1 MEKSMMGDDI
11 PDDVFLEATI
21 QFANH
26 FSDYVKENNH
36 GLWERAVDYAKSYTE
51 LEDFDIFYG
60 DDERD

>member
-1 MEKSMMGDDI
+1 MGDDV

-26 FSDYVKENNH
+26 FSDYVKEYDLD
-36 GLWERAVDYAKSYTE
+36 LWKRAIDYAKSYTE

-60 DDERD
+60 DDKHD

>member
-1 MEKSMMGDDI
+1 MEKGMMEEDI

-26 FSDYVKENNH
+26 FSDYIKENNF

-60 DDERD
+60 DGEND

>member
-1 MEKSMMGDDI
+1 MEKDMMEEDI

-26 FSDYVKENNH
+26 FSDYVKENNFD
-36 GLWERAVDYAKSYTE
+36 LWRRAVDYAKSYTE

-60 DDERD
+60 DYERY